1 MLTTHNNS
9 KQSGRAMSQPIAIP
23 QVNIVGNMGTNTRAS
38 LNLPP
43 GSSQNAA
50 DGSSTDNDPDN
61 FQVINQPLTVH
72 VPLKV
77 GPTKNIY

>member
-1 MLTTHNNS
+1 
-9 KQSGRAMSQPIAIP
+9 MSQPIAIP
-23 QVNIVGNMGTNTRAS
+23 QVNIVGNMGTNTRGS

-50 DGSSTDNDPDN
+50 DGSSTDHDLDTFPGL
-61 FQVINQPLTVH
+61 NQPLTVH